1 MLVLHMPITREYTYR
16 AGEGGVFAIPFSELF
31 KKPWNPLRIWIHD
44 GPYSPTAGIDGWFG
58 GIPLK
63 GLSEK
68 KVRVYTA
75 KSTKMRI
82 AEYSLLSK
90 VRDDTVT
97 LNTGWNIIDLNS
109 YYDIIAFKLDESIDL
124 LQAEIILE

>member
-1 MLVLHMPITREYTYR
+1 
-16 AGEGGVFAIPFSELF
+16 
-31 KKPWNPLRIWIHD
+31 
-44 GPYSPTAGIDGWFG
+44 
-58 GIPLK
+58 
-63 GLSEK
+63 
-68 KVRVYTA
+68 
-75 KSTKMRI
+75 MRI

>member
-1 MLVLHMPITREYTYR
+1 MV
-16 AGEGGVFAIPFSELF
+16 G
-31 KKPWNPLRIWIHD
+31 
-44 GPYSPTAGIDGWFG
+44 FG

-90 VRDDTVT
+90 VRDAVT